1 MKTWQENDVID
12 PKNDVTDLKNKVTDR
27 TSTLYTKI
35 ENELSWLIE

>member
-12 PKNDVTDLKNKVTDR
+12 PKNDVTDLKNNVTDR
-27 TSTLYTKI
+27 TSTFYTKI